1 LPQVAHD
8 TASASRLDTQQPIG
22 WGILGTGT
30 VAQLFASDL
39 ACVPDVRLIA
49 IGSRSKQKAREF
61 GQKFGV
67 PNQHGSY
74 QQLANDRQ
82 VQAVYIATPAS
93 AHRENMLLCLN
104 AGKPVLCEK
113 PFTVNAR
120 EAEEVIALARR
131 KKVFLMEA
139 MWTRFVPLMVKVR
152 DLLASGSIGEITQL
166 IADVGTNVPFDPQGR
181 VFNVELGG
189 GALLQKGIYLLS
201 LASMV
206 LGSPTIVKS
215 LAIRGETGVDEHTGV
230 LLGYSGGQLASLV
243 CLVRVHTQR
252 GATIVGTGGYIRI
265 HEPIICPSSLT
276 LRRFPDRDC
285 HHAGTGTGRSSQLRQ
300 ALVRYGKRNRLVR
313 RIREQSSKLS
323 ERLLYGIHS
332 ENVYDPPKG
341 EGLHYQV
348 SEVITCLRQGRIESE
363 VMPLNES
370 LSVMRTADQ
379 IREQRLSE
387 VCKLAKE
394 ENPRTIDPRALPRAL
409 G

>member
-1 LPQVAHD
+1 
-8 TASASRLDTQQPIG
+8 LDTQQSIR

-39 ACVPDVRLIA
+39 ACVHDARLTA
-49 IGSRSKQKAREF
+49 IGSRSKERARAF
-61 GQKFGV
+61 GKKFGV

-74 QQLANDRQ
+74 EELANDPG
-82 VQAVYIATPAS
+82 VQAIYIATPAS
-93 AHRENMLLCLN
+93 THRENMLLCLN

-139 MWTRFVPLMVKVR
+139 MWTRFVPLMVKIR
-152 DLLASGSIGEITQL
+152 NLLASGSIGEITQL
-166 IADVGTNVPFDPQGR
+166 IADLGTNVPFDPKGQ
-181 VFNVELGG
+181 VFSVELGG

-206 LGSPTIVKS
+206 LGSPSIVKS

-243 CLVRVHTQR
+243 CSVRVHTLR

-276 LRRFPDRDC
+276 LRRFPERDW
-285 HHAGTGTGRSSQLRQ
+285 HHAGMGNGRSSQLRQ
-300 ALVRYGKRNRLVR
+300 ALVRYGKKNRLVR
-313 RIREQSSKLS
+313 KIREQSSKLS
-323 ERLLYGIHS
+323 EWLLYGIHS
-332 ENVYDPPKG
+332 ENIYDPPRG

-348 SEVITCLRQGRIESE
+348 SEVNTCLREGRIESE
-363 VMPLNES
+363 VMPLTES
-370 LSVMRTADQ
+370 LSIMAVADQ
-379 IREQRLSE
+379 IRRHT
-387 VCKLAKE
+387 VF
-394 ENPRTIDPRALPRAL
+394 DPREMNHE
-409 G
+409 

>member
-1 LPQVAHD
+1 MGETSSVTRFATRQPVA
-8 TASASRLDTQQPIG
+8 
-22 WGILGTGT
+22 WGILGTGKI
-30 VAQLFASDL
+30 AQLFASDL
-39 ACVPDVRLIA
+39 ACVPDARLLA
-49 IGSRSKQKAREF
+49 IGSRSKPKAREF
-61 GQKFGV
+61 GQKFSV
-67 PNQHGSY
+67 SNQHGSY
-74 QQLANDRQ
+74 VDLANDPA

-93 AHRENMLLCLN
+93 AHKENMLLCLN
-104 AGKPVLCEK
+104 AGKAVLCEK

-131 KKVFLMEA
+131 KNVFLMEA
-139 MWTRFVPLMVKVR
+139 MWTRFLPLMVKIR
-152 DLLASGSIGEITQL
+152 GLLACGSIGEITHF
-166 IADVGTNVPFDPQGR
+166 IADLGTKVPLDPQGR

-206 LGSPTIVKS
+206 LGSPSIVKS
-215 LAIRGETGVDEHTGV
+215 LAIGGETEVDEHTGV

-243 CLVRVHTQR
+243 CSVRVHTQR

-276 LRRFPDRDC
+276 LRRFPDCDR
-285 HHAGTGTGRSSQLRQ
+285 HHAGMGNGRSSQLRD
-300 ALVRYGKRNRLVR
+300 AIIRYGKKSWLVR
-313 RIREQSSKLS
+313 KIRERCSRLS
-323 ERLLYGIHS
+323 ERLLYGVHS
-332 ENVYDPPKG
+332 KKIYAPPLG

-348 SEVITCLRQGRIESE
+348 LEVIKCLRAGRIESDI
-363 VMPLNES
+363 MPLNES

-387 VCKLAKE
+387 VCKLARE